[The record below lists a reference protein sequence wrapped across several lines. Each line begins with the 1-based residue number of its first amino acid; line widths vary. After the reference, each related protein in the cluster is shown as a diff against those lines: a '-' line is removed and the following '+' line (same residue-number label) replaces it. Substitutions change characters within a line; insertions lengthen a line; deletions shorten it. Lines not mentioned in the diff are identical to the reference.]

1 MGAGVATPASC
12 AKRAFE
18 RQGHTVFLFTP
29 KMWPELFDEAGTF
42 DATALSRFFEV
53 QRPDCLMLAEGIGA
67 CGLDAA
73 VSRGVAVGMLAAA
86 RSEAEASVAKSS
98 GAPFDFAITIS
109 GRSLRLEEL
118 DGFDGVVGACAP
130 AIDAAYASTPIA
142 NLVAFGPG
150 IMCLQDAMPARV
162 AFFDELVADGRFGGA
177 VRCFG
182 AGWPERFASDPTF
195 THIAYS
201 ARSSAACVVFGDLGA
216 GSQNANAPADARDAK
231 APADA
236 LLTDEALVLV
246 HADGAKL
253 ACVGEGLAPWRAE
266 RMDICEKDVGAARE
280 ALIAAVAGQRSG
292 DVAFESRR
300 LPADSQGPFLD
311 GSLLAALESVRVA
324 VLGKAGTLTGYLRGM
339 GKVAKEERAVVGKT
353 VNEVRNVVEEALEA
367 RKKKLAAAEMEAAI
381 DASAVDVTLPGRAQ
395 QMGTRHLINAITD
408 EVSEIFLGLGYTV
421 VHGPEVETDYYNFE
435 ALNAPKDHPSRSMQD
450 TFYVRDLSGEASSV
464 RGESDV
470 LLRTQTSGVQ
480 VHVME
485 DQKPPIYIIAPG
497 KVYRRDVADPSH
509 LPQFTQIEGLVIDKG
524 ISFGDLKGTLDY
536 FCKQMFGPDRKTRFR
551 AHYFPFTEPSA
562 EADVSCGVCGGTG
575 HLHDGER
582 CRMCKG
588 TGWLEILGCGMV
600 DPNVLSMSGIDPE
613 EYSGFAFGVG
623 VERVACLKYN
633 VPDLRMLL
641 EGDMRFLRQF

>member
-1 MGAGVATPASC
+1 MQEKSVLT
-12 AKRAFE
+12 
-18 RQGHTVFLFTP
+18 GHLS
-29 KMWPELFDEAGTF
+29 ELKQKIENG
-42 DATALSRFFEV
+42 
-53 QRPDCLMLAEGIGA
+53 
-67 CGLDAA
+67 
-73 VSRGVAVGMLAAA
+73 
-86 RSEAEASVAKSS
+86 
-98 GAPFDFAITIS
+98 
-109 GRSLRLEEL
+109 LEEL
-118 DGFDGVVGACAP
+118 KSSKELYEFKSEYLEGKKSKISGLMKEMKNIAP
-130 AIDAAYASTPIA
+130 
-142 NLVAFGPG
+142 
-150 IMCLQDAMPARV
+150 
-162 AFFDELVADGRFGGA
+162 
-177 VRCFG
+177 
-182 AGWPERFASDPTF
+182 
-195 THIAYS
+195 
-201 ARSSAACVVFGDLGA
+201 
-216 GSQNANAPADARDAK
+216 
-231 APADA
+231 
-236 LLTDEALVLV
+236 
-246 HADGAKL
+246 
-253 ACVGEGLAPWRAE
+253 
-266 RMDICEKDVGAARE
+266 
-280 ALIAAVAGQRSG
+280 
-292 DVAFESRR
+292 
-300 LPADSQGPFLD
+300 
-311 GSLLAALESVRVA
+311 
-324 VLGKAGTLTGYLRGM
+324 
-339 GKVAKEERAVVGKT
+339 EERANYGKS
-353 VNEVRNVVEEALEA
+353 VNELKEWALGRFQKVEEEMKERELQ
-367 RKKKLAAAEMEAAI
+367 KKYESEKIDLTLPAEETAI
-381 DASAVDVTLPGRAQ
+381 GNLHPVTLIRKQLIDIFAGMGFEVYEGR
-395 QMGTRHLINAITD
+395 
-408 EVSEIFLGLGYTV
+408 EI
-421 VHGPEVETDYYNFE
+421 ETDYYNFE

-600 DPNVLSMSGIDPE
+600 DPNVLTMSGIDPE

-633 VPDLRMLL
+633 VPDLRMLV